1 MRSMKLVNLIVV
13 IAASLMTWNALAK
26 PLAPGLL
33 PLEVHVMDNLEPSER
48 KIALQELRR
57 LGYQPTQTP
66 LFTKSTHAV
75 IITKV
80 MNDSRETESF
90 SFEVVRMKKEEA
102 LPKSIF
108 EMRSKEKTIHELFKN
123 APGPEQVQ
131 NWSQELMP
139 VAALR

>member
-1 MRSMKLVNLIVV
+1 MNLIVV
-13 IAASLMTWNALAK
+13 LVASLMTWNALAK
-26 PLAPGLL
+26 PLLTQAA

-48 KIALQELRR
+48 TIALKELRR

-66 LFTKSTHAV
+66 LFTKSIHAV

-80 MNDSRETESF
+80 MNDSLETESF

-108 EMRSKEKTIHELFKN
+108 EMRSKEKTIQDLFKN

-131 NWSQELMP
+131 NWSQDLMP

>member
-1 MRSMKLVNLIVV
+1 MKLVNLIVV